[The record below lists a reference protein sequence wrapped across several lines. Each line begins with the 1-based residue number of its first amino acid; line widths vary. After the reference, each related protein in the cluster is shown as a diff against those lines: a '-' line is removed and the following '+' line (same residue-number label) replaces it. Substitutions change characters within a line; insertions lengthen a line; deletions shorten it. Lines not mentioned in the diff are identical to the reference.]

1 MTVGFQVYDQELAD
15 VVSSLTKRAHTLCEA
30 AETYIETLDIL
41 VATGIQSANFS
52 DAIADVPPQVIAAVA
67 SMKEAL
73 GGLPSQVN
81 SFIEG
86 LDAADA
92 DFD

>member
-1 MTVGFQVYDQELAD
+1 MGFQVYDQELAD
-15 VVSSLTKRAHTLCEA
+15 VVSSLTNRAHALCET
-30 AETYIETLDIL
+30 AETYVETLDIL
-41 VATGIQSANFS
+41 VATGIQSENFS
-52 DAIADVPPQVIAAVA
+52 DAIKDVPPQVIAAVS

-73 GGLPSQVN
+73 GSLPSQVN